1 MNSKDKSILQVHLTD
16 EFILPYMVEDYLL
29 SEHLNAQENEDE
41 IHNVRY
47 NTNIAL
53 KNSLVNIKLSRLQII
68 DSPFN
73 SN

>member
-29 SEHLNAQENEDE
+29 SEHLGAQENEDE
-41 IHNVRY
+41 THNVRY